1 MTKSEGKNWKFK
13 KRLVTRGEAK
23 EEADEEERR
32 GSFNT
37 EKQNFA
43 TFRTH
48 LKHQKTID
56 QRNFTVPRQTDL
68 SGYYWYKFPVLNVHV
83 KIRQSTGNKEI

>member
-56 QRNFTVPRQTDL
+56 QRNFPSPGKLIWLDITE
-68 SGYYWYKFPVLNVHV
+68 FPVLIVHV